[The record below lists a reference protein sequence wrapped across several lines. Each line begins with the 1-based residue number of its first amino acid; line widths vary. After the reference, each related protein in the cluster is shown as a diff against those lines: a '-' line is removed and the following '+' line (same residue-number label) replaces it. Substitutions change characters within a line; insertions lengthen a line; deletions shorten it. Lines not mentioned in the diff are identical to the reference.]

1 MSEKMKLIV
10 TSTDGNQVAI
20 STERTIGDGTEYRSY
35 TLDPLQAVE
44 FANAVLHAAENCG
57 VEVVMQTAPIVT
69 DKQRMAMVNRA
80 AMIMRSMLGRKPE
93 QIAMHVVDQVLSQVL

>member
-10 TSTDGNQVAI
+10 TATEGNEVAI
-20 STERTIGDGTEYRSY
+20 GTERRTGDDIESRTY
-35 TLDPLQAVE
+35 TLNPEQAVE
-44 FANAVLHAAENCG
+44 FASAVLRAAEACG
-57 VEVVMQTAPIVT
+57 VVVQMQAAPVVT
-69 DKQRMAMVNRA
+69 DGQRMAMVNRA